1 MTTAAAQ
8 LSKAL
13 GLPANAIGADVLL
26 RPGEPVRV
34 YCVLSVPTVDEA
46 GQLVMDQIASNY
58 VLVPREQGEEGGH
71 V

>member
-1 MTTAAAQ
+1 MTTVADQ

-13 GLPANAIGADVLL
+13 GLPANAMGADVCL

-46 GQLVMDQIASNY
+46 GQLMMEQIASEY
-58 VLVPREQGEEGGH
+58 VRVPRAPDEEGGH

>member
-13 GLPANAIGADVLL
+13 GLPANAIGADVRL

-46 GQLVMDQIASNY
+46 GQLMMEQIASEY
-58 VLVPREQGEEGGH
+58 VLVPRAPDEEGGH

>member
-8 LSKAL
+8 LAKAL
-13 GLPANAIGADVLL
+13 GLPANAIGADVRL
-26 RPGEPVRV
+26 RLGEPIEVI
-34 YCVLSVPTVDEA
+34 CVLCVPTVDEA
-46 GQLVMDQIASNY
+46 GQLVIDQIASNY

>member
-13 GLPANAIGADVLL
+13 GLPDNAISAEVRL
-26 RPGEPVRV
+26 RPGKPIEVI
-34 YCVLSVPTVDEA
+34 CVLCVPTVDEA

-58 VLVPREQGEEGGH
+58 VLVPREQGEEGGD

>member
-13 GLPANAIGADVLL
+13 GLPANAIGADVRL
-26 RPGEPVRV
+26 RPGEPIEVI
-34 YCVLSVPTVDEA
+34 CVFCVPTVDEA

-58 VLVPREQGEEGGH
+58 VLVPREPGGEAA
-71 V
+71 